1 MAASMLVQRTAA
13 LCGTLKGASLSKSI
27 LPVNCRCGF
36 VLQTASYNPKRL
48 WLNLRDPYIPDK
60 DSDKTPEWQ
69 KTSRYDRKLFGRY
82 GSASGVPPASLWPS
96 SEELEKIIA
105 EEKEW
110 HPPLEVMLK
119 KIEAREK
126 EETEKR
132 LANNQTL
139 WSWKNQSALFM
150 GEAHSGEHGQDAQ
163 DGGRLAEGKA
173 RGQAET
179 EGGEG
184 AESQAAGRGAG
195 ALRVQ
200 SGPPQ
205 PQVPGDG
212 RRDREGREE
221 ETETAEAQTEGG
233 AGCSAPCCSAPCCP
247 ALELEF
253 SATHAVS
260 F

>member
-13 LCGTLKGASLSKSI
+13 LCGTLKGASLSKAI

-119 KIEAREK
+119 KIEARQQ

-132 LANNQTL
+132 LAKEKLIAANMAKMPKMVED
-139 WSWKNQSALFM
+139 WRREKR
-150 GEAHSGEHGQDAQ
+150 EAKQKLKEEKE
-163 DGGRLAEGKA
+163 RKA
-173 RGQAET
+173 K
-179 EGGEG
+179 
-184 AESQAAGRGAG
+184 
-195 ALRVQ
+195 LL
-200 SGPPQ
+200 
-205 PQVPGDG
+205 
-212 RRDREGREE
+212 
-221 ETETAEAQTEGG
+221 AEAQERFGYKVDPRSPKFLEMV
-233 AGCSAPCCSAPCCP
+233 AEIEKEEKKKRKLLKRRQKEAQAAAPPAAAPP
-247 ALELEF
+247 A
-253 SATHAVS
+253 AQP
-260 F
+260 